1 MLISLLQLAAKENIT
16 ENLAKAAESIDL
28 AVTRDNTE
36 MIVLPEHFAL
46 REIDVARRRR
56 KADEIADGRIF
67 SFLQEQAKKHGI
79 WLHGGSFTER
89 EDDCYYNTS
98 LVFDPRGRLRA
109 KYRKIFLF
117 DYTAPGGTQYRES
130 ALHTSGT
137 ELVTYQANGLTFGC
151 AVCYDLRF
159 PDLFLA
165 LARANVDVIILPACF
180 TFKTTRD
187 HWETLMRARAI
198 DTQCFLLGCNQF
210 GALSDGS
217 RWSGGRSMIVDP
229 WGTVSALAPD
239 EVTVL
244 TARLEP
250 GRLADVR
257 SRFRTA
263 LEIRDFS
270 KPVICISEEANG

>member
-16 ENLAKAAESIDL
+16 ENLAKAEELINL
-28 AVTRDNTE
+28 AVSRDNTE
-36 MIVLPEHFAL
+36 LVVLPEHFAL

-56 KADEIADGRIF
+56 EAEEINGGRIF

-79 WLHGGSFTER
+79 WLHGGSYTER

-98 LVFDPRGRLRA
+98 LVFNPEGSLLA

-117 DYTAPGGTQYRES
+117 DYTAPDGTQYWES
-130 ALHTSGT
+130 ELHTSGN

-165 LARANVDVIILPACF
+165 LARADVDVIVLPACF
-180 TFKTTRD
+180 TFNTTRD

-198 DTQCFLLGCNQF
+198 DTQGFLLGCNQF
-210 GALSDGS
+210 GALNDGS
-217 RWSGGRSMIVDP
+217 RWSGGRSMMVDP
-229 WGTVSALAPD
+229 WGTVTAQAPD
-239 EVTVL
+239 EVAVL
-244 TARLEP
+244 TARLDSW
-250 GRLADVR
+250 RLADVR

-263 LEIRDFS
+263 LDIRDFS
-270 KPVICISEEANG
+270 KPVICISEEGDG